1 MEGEN
6 NKFKNLLYY
15 STDTGENV
23 QKWTRVFSTRRWVIL
38 VARTRRKK
46 RVENSVSTF
55 GRFHLWTSF
64 ESSPVSVKKVSCNT
78 DVLKNSDREDAEDRY
93 SKFIDK
99 VAEDKDEAE
108 NYMDQE
114 ATIGRAS
121 RKQK

>member
-1 MEGEN
+1 M
-6 NKFKNLLYY
+6 
-15 STDTGENV
+15 
-23 QKWTRVFSTRRWVIL
+23 
-38 VARTRRKK
+38 
-46 RVENSVSTF
+46 STF